1 MQSISDYLA
10 MGGYAGFVWPAYGA
24 AVLILI
30 GLVVMSRKEL
40 CARQAEV
47 AALEAASPRRRAQA
61 QKSEKAENSDPS

>member
-40 CARQAEV
+40 RARQAEV
-47 AALEAASPRRRAQA
+47 AALEAASPRRRARA
-61 QKSEKAENSDPS
+61 EKAETSDPS